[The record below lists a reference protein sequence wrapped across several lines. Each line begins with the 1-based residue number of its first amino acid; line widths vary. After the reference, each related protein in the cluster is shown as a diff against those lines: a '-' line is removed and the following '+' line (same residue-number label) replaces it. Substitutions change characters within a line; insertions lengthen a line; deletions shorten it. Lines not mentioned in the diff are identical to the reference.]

1 MLKKIIAGL
10 AAAIMTISAVATVS
24 YADPTYDI
32 TLGTG
37 VTQSTGVDEYGS
49 QYFTVRCDD
58 LVGSYTSA
66 LQIWL
71 KVTSE
76 NKVKTD
82 KLNNFEYGISS
93 GDAKIGMYVPG
104 RNKTYLA
111 DTAFTQNILTEDD
124 GEQYI
129 KVSWASSAPVKTD
142 DGVLFEFYVTPVDPS
157 KDVTFAIAYGLVN
170 TCTSTNSDKLD
181 HVADVSKAPEYKL
194 AAGTSTI
201 SEVKG
206 GGAAETTPVITPE
219 EGQELVDAVKN
230 FANYAAATKVGSYTG
245 DDNADDKATAFKATV
260 SGTSSTG
267 DVIWKVTDGV
277 DTKYHKMS
285 VGNIFAGGGN
295 AVIGLAVE
303 GLADGS
309 ASVAFLK

>member
-24 YADPTYDI
+24 YATELTYDI

-37 VTQSTGVDEYGS
+37 VTQSTGVDQYGS

-71 KVTSE
+71 KITSE

-82 KLNNFEYGISS
+82 KATNFEYGISS

-111 DTAFTQNILTEDD
+111 DAAFTQNILTEDD

-157 KDVTFAIAYGLVN
+157 KDVTFAIDYGLVN
-170 TCTSTNSDKLD
+170 TCTSTNSNKVD

-201 SEVKG
+201 SEIG
-206 GGAAETTPVITPE
+206 GGAAETTPVITPDAGKSDYE
-219 EGQELVDAVKN
+219 AAAAFEG
-230 FANYAAATKVGSYTG
+230 YAAAEKVGNYTG
-245 DDNADDKATAFKATV
+245 DVADDKATAFKATV
-260 SGTSSTG
+260 SGTSTTG
-267 DVIWKVTDGV
+267 EVIWKVTDGIT
-277 DTKYHKMS
+277 TKYHKMS
-285 VGNIFAGGGN
+285 TGATFTGGGN

-303 GLADGS
+303 GLADGT

>member
-24 YADPTYDI
+24 YATEPTYDI

-37 VTQSTGVDEYGS
+37 VTQSTGVDQYGS

-58 LVGSYTSA
+58 LVGSYTST
-66 LQIWL
+66 LQVWL

-93 GDAKIGMYVPG
+93 ADARIGMYFPG
-104 RNKTYLA
+104 RSKTYLA
-111 DTAFTQNILTEDD
+111 DSAFTQNVLTESD

-129 KVSWASSAPVKTD
+129 KVSWASATPAKTD

-157 KDVTFAIAYGLVN
+157 KDVTFAIAYGRVN
-170 TCTSTNSDKLD
+170 TCTSSNSDKVNHD
-181 HVADVSKAPEYKL
+181 TDITKTPEYKL

-201 SEVKG
+201 SEIG
-206 GGAAETTPVITPE
+206 GGAAETTPVITPTGDQSNYE
-219 EGQELVDAVKN
+219 AAAAFKG
-230 FANYAAATKVGSYTG
+230 YAAAEKVGNYTG
-245 DDNADDKATAFKATV
+245 DVADDKATAFKATV
-260 SGTSSTG
+260 SGTSTTG
-267 DVIWKVTDGV
+267 EVIWKVTDGIT
-277 DTKYHKMS
+277 TKYHKMS
-285 VGNIFAGGGN
+285 TGATFTGGGN

-303 GLADGS
+303 GLADGT

>member
-24 YADPTYDI
+24 YADPTYEI
-32 TLGTG
+32 TLDTG
-37 VTQSTGVDEYGS
+37 VTQSTGVDQYGS

-71 KVTSE
+71 KVTSA

-82 KLNNFEYGISS
+82 KANNFEYGISS

-104 RNKTYLA
+104 RSKTYLA
-111 DTAFTQNILTEDD
+111 DSAFTQNVLTEDD

-129 KVSWASSAPVKTD
+129 KVSWGSTTPVKTD
-142 DGVLFEFYVTPVDPS
+142 DGVLFEFYVTPEDAS

-170 TCTSTNSDKLD
+170 TCTSTNGDKVD

-206 GGAAETTPVITPE
+206 GDAEITPVITPGAE
-219 EGQELVDAVKN
+219 QTDYEAAAAFTG
-230 FANYAAATKVGSYTG
+230 YAAATKVGSFTG

-267 DVIWKVTDGV
+267 DVVWKVTDGT

-285 VGNIFAGGGN
+285 TGATFAGEGS
-295 AVIGLAVE
+295 AIVGLAVE